1 MLRND
6 IIILKPQAGA
16 EVKAAELH
24 DTYFKQDPAL
34 HSNMSAP
41 PTKPE
46 GRLTGADLLV

>member
-34 HSNMSAP
+34 HSNMSAC
-41 PTKPE
+41 
-46 GRLTGADLLV
+46 RLLPNQTRGEADRS